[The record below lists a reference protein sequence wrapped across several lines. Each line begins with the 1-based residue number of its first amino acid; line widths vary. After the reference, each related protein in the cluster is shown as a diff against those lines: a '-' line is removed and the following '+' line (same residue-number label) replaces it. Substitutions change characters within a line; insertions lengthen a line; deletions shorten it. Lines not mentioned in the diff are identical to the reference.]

1 MLFSRGLPDW
11 QKKFQQLK
19 KRFNYLNNFFH
30 KFTNLFNRFSVHGCI
45 FVYMPFIIPFQ
56 QYLHRLLSAVCLVF
70 FSLLQSKGQT
80 HKIFQSDI
88 IYGGYTMGGAISVF
102 AENLIKSKISIPSG
116 STIKKVYL
124 FSAQDGT
131 PNFFVPTRNVTIND
145 SLFNHQE
152 FTRFTGPFLSVWA
165 PLNNVVFDESYMH
178 VLDVTSRYHHVGDTV
193 LVHIE
198 ATNHDVY
205 KGYFNT
211 YTIVIIFENPSLPK
225 MGYTIVLNEQDV
237 DHYLTYQV
245 QFPHPIQN
253 DKPVGFG
260 IWGWHMCGSYQGD
273 NSYIY
278 INEQYVGEVG
288 GEEPN
293 AISWCS
299 GVYPNFAYYNDSLFA
314 FDGDT
319 PDSILLNDDATAN
332 IQHYIPHLTTHI
344 KIQSNEQT
352 PNGGSISNPVGGLF
366 FTYATPCDTF
376 TATVQPGFM
385 NHLCPGDTLQLSAS
399 GGIRYEWSPTVG
411 LSCYDCPNPVFR
423 HDSSMAYTV
432 RIYQSDSCS
441 KILPVKVNINYPRF
455 DYSTRLGTCGLP
467 NAKLIAHPLWPQRV
481 AWYALDT
488 IIQSDSVF
496 TTYGGQY
503 YQLTLTDTQGCSISK
518 IVFVPETIPTIANF
532 IVQPT
537 QGDAPLDVNFQFNGV
552 AATHFHWY
560 FGDGDSL
567 YNSTQP
573 TAQHTYP
580 FAGTYQPY
588 LIAWL
593 YAPHCT
599 DTFYQQ
605 IIVHPA
611 LQVSQLLSPNND
623 GKNDTWIIQGIESFP
638 NLAVK
643 VFNRW
648 GNEVFYASPYHND
661 WDGDKLPSAT
671 YFWMVYPLGFDQT
684 PIEEIMKGYLELMR

>member
-1 MLFSRGLPDW
+1 M
-11 QKKFQQLK
+11 KKFILHIFFLFACLLK
-19 KRFNYLNNFFH
+19 I
-30 KFTNLFNRFSVHGCI
+30 C
-45 FVYMPFIIPFQ
+45 P
-56 QYLHRLLSAVCLVF
+56 
-70 FSLLQSKGQT
+70 QT
-80 HKIFQSDI
+80 HKIYLSDVI
-88 IYGGYTMGGAISVF
+88 HGGFNINGVHVPLSEKIV
-102 AENLIKSKISIPSG
+102 KCKISIPPG
-116 STIKKVYL
+116 STIKHVFLLGAEDRKFPYY
-124 FSAQDGT
+124 
-131 PNFFVPTRNVTIND
+131 VPPRIMNIND
-145 SLFNHQE
+145 SIFYLDL
-152 FTRFTGPFLSVWA
+152 FTRFTGPFISGWA
-165 PLNNVVFDESYMH
+165 PNFNVTFDASFMHVFDITNQFQLLNPDTIIIKTSE
-178 VLDVTSRYHHVGDTV
+178 VLHYPFIGFFASH
-193 LVHIE
+193 
-198 ATNHDVY
+198 
-205 KGYFNT
+205 
-211 YTIVIIFENPSLPK
+211 TIVIIFENPALPK
-225 MGYTIVLNEQDV
+225 MGYTLVLNEQDV
-237 DHYLTYQV
+237 DHYLTYNI

-260 IWGWHMCGSYQGD
+260 IWGWHMCGSYQSD

-278 INEQYVGEVG
+278 INDQYVGEVG

-352 PNGGSISNPVGGLF
+352 PIEDFISNPVGGLF

-423 HDSSMAYTV
+423 HDSSMAYSV

>member
-1 MLFSRGLPDW
+1 
-11 QKKFQQLK
+11 
-19 KRFNYLNNFFH
+19 
-30 KFTNLFNRFSVHGCI
+30 
-45 FVYMPFIIPFQ
+45 MPFIVPLRR
-56 QYLHRLLSAVCLVF
+56 YLHRLLSAVCLVF
-70 FSLLQSKGQT
+70 SFLFACLLKICPQT
-80 HKIFQSDI
+80 HKNYISDI
-88 IYGGYTMGGAISVF
+88 IHGGISVNGVCVPF
-102 AENLIKSKISIPSG
+102 AEKTVKCKISIPPG
-116 STIKKVYL
+116 STIKHVFLLGAEDREFPYY
-124 FSAQDGT
+124 
-131 PNFFVPTRNVTIND
+131 VPPRMMNIND
-145 SLFNHQE
+145 SIFYLDL
-152 FTRFTGPFLSVWA
+152 FTRFTGPFISGWGPIGNITYDA
-165 PLNNVVFDESYMH
+165 SFMHVFDITNQFQ
-178 VLDVTSRYHHVGDTV
+178 LLNPDTIIIKTSEI
-193 LVHIE
+193 L
-198 ATNHDVY
+198 HDPFI
-205 KGYFNT
+205 GLFASH
-211 YTIVIIFENPSLPK
+211 TIVIIFENPSLPK

-260 IWGWHMCGSYQGD
+260 IWGWHMCDNNVDGSR
-273 NSYIY
+273 IY
-278 INEQYVGEVG
+278 VNNQFIGRVG

-293 AISWCS
+293 SSSWCS
-299 GVYPNFAYYNDSLFA
+299 GVYPNFAHYNDSLFA

-319 PDSILLNDDATAN
+319 PDSLMGGPDATAN
-332 IQHYIPHLTTHI
+332 IQSYIPPLTSE
-344 KIQSNEQT
+344 IQIISNYET
-352 PNGGSISNPVGGLF
+352 PVGNDVYSNPVGGLF

-385 NHLCPGDTLQLSAS
+385 KHLCPGDTLQLTAS

-441 KILPVKVNINYPRF
+441 KILPVKVNVNYPRF
-455 DYSTRLGTCGLP
+455 TFSVRPATCGLP
-467 NAKLIAHPLWPQRV
+467 NATVTAHPLWPKRV
-481 AWYALDT
+481 SAYTLGS
-488 IIQSDSVF
+488 ISQSDSVF
-496 TTYGGQY
+496 KQLYGGQSY
-503 YQLTLTDTQGCSISK
+503 ALTLTDTQGCSLTK
-518 IVFVPETIPTIANF
+518 TVFVPETIPTFAGF
-532 IVQPT
+532 IVQPP
-537 QGDAPLDVNFQFNGV
+537 QGDAPLEANFLYTGGN
-552 AATHFHWY
+552 ATHFHWY

-593 YAPHCT
+593 HAPHCT

-605 IIVHPA
+605 VTVHPA

-648 GNEVFYASPYHND
+648 GNEVFSASPYHND
-661 WDGDKLPSAT
+661 WDGDQLPAAT
-671 YFWMVYPLGFDQT
+671 YFWVVYPLGFEQT
-684 PIEEIMKGYLELMR
+684 PEEEIMKGYLELMR